1 MKQKLRVFLTLLL
14 CAVASVGWADESTLT
29 FTAAC
34 NGSGTADDDV
44 EWTITSDAAESTYDS
59 TKGIHYGTSKV
70 AVSYLNLS
78 TSGIPGTITSI
89 TVNASG
95 ASGTTAVLNVSVG
108 GSSFG
113 TEKSLTATAT
123 EYTLTGT
130 GSGEIVVSVTQS
142 STKKALYVKSVKVTY
157 TTGTVTPIVKLPV
170 LNPSTGSYT
179 SAPNVEIT
187 CETEGATIYY
197 TKNGEDP
204 TTSSSVYR
212 DPITITLSG
221 TTLKAMAAKEGMDNS
236 PIVSATYTIQ
246 PDKPTISID
255 NGAVTIS
262 AEEGLSIYYTING
275 DDPTTES
282 ASYTGT
288 FSLEESCT
296 VKAIAV
302 DEYGNVS
309 QIASEK
315 YVNNNVFAKNLNTYY
330 YKKVTNVSELE
341 NGDAVLIANEESR
354 YVMSTDQKNNNRGAY
369 GLSPSEI
376 NDGVID
382 KENSNIQ
389 RLTLVKEGDYWY
401 FYTGSGYL
409 YAASSSGNYLRTKEE
424 KDDNAKAAISISNG
438 NASVVFQGTN
448 TRKVM
453 QYNSQLFACYASAS
467 QKPIQLY
474 VEVERPSVAAPT
486 FSVEEGIYDA
496 DQTVEISCEAEG
508 ATIYYTLDGSE
519 PTNAS
524 TEYTTAIT
532 ITETTTI
539 KAVAYVGDEKSNVSS
554 VTITINKPATA
565 ANIAALKAF
574 ESGTTNITLTLTNA
588 QVLYVN
594 GKDMYVQDATG
605 AIDFYDCSLD
615 YTAGKILNGT
625 IKVTYNLYSNGLP
638 EVTTVSESNLTA
650 TDGSAIPVEVSA
662 TSLTLANDMCKLVKV
677 TGAYADKAIDG
688 VTIYNKWKITDIDL
702 NTFEATQATAT
713 GIVVPYNG
721 EVEIALI
728 TLEDVSPATVKI
740 SDAGL
745 ATFCSDKA
753 LDFTNNTTVYA
764 YKAVI
769 EGSQVMLTKVNV
781 VPAKTGVLLRSVSGG
796 AVTANIPVTTGVEA
810 FTDNAFVAVMT
821 EIAKLETETT
831 ENGVNYVNYILNK
844 VNGVTD
850 FYKANGK
857 KVAAGKAYLRVEAN
871 KAKDG
876 LTIGYADETDG
887 IRLMENGKLKMENAA
902 IYNLSGQRVNKA
914 QKGVYIVNGKK
925 VVIR

>member
-113 TEKSLTATAT
+113 TEQSLTATAT

-236 PIVSATYTIQ
+236 PIVSAIYTIQ

-262 AEEGLSIYYTING
+262 AEDGLSIYYTING

-354 YVMSTDQKNNNRGAY
+354 YVMSTEQKNNNRGAY

-448 TRKVM
+448 TRNVM

-496 DQTVEISCEAEG
+496 DQTVEISCKAES

-519 PTNAS
+519 PTNES
-524 TEYTTAIT
+524 MEYTTAIT

-539 KAVAYVGDEKSNVSS
+539 KAVAYLGDQKSNVSS

-565 ANIAALKAF
+565 ANIAAFKEF
-574 ESGTTNITLTLTNA
+574 ESGTANITLTLTDA
-588 QVLYVN
+588 QVLYVS
-594 GKDMYVQDATG
+594 GKDMYVQDASG
-605 AIDFYDCSLD
+605 AINFYDLGLD
-615 YTAGKILNGT
+615 FEAGDVINGT
-625 IKVTYNLYSNGLP
+625 IKGSYTYYNGMPELTAMSVNTLEKTGTTTIVPTEINAEEISNYSCQLVTIKNQ
-638 EVTTVSESNLTA
+638 TVSTSNNRFYVGNGNIQLYNKYYKFSVA
-650 TDGSAIPVEVSA
+650 EDDVI
-662 TSLTLANDMCKLVKV
+662 DV
-677 TGAYADKAIDG
+677 TGIAIYYKTNSVD
-688 VTIYNKWKITDIDL
+688 TW
-702 NTFEATQATAT
+702 
-713 GIVVPYNG
+713 
-721 EVEIALI
+721 EIAPRSADDI
-728 TLEDVSPATVKI
+728 TTYINTTI
-740 SDAGL
+740 SAAGY
-745 ATFCSDKA
+745 ATFANAKA
-753 LDFTNNTTVYA
+753 VDFT
-764 YKAVI
+764 
-769 EGSQVMLTKVNV
+769 G
-781 VPAKTGVLLRSVSGG
+781 TGV
-796 AVTANIPVTTGVEA
+796 I
-810 FTDNAFVAVMT
+810 VMT
-821 EIAKLETETT
+821 AQ
-831 ENGVNYVNYILNK
+831 Y
-844 VNGVTD
+844 
-850 FYKANGK
+850 ANGK
-857 KVAAGKAYLRVEAN
+857 ITYTEVTSKQVPAGEPVILQGNQGTYNATVIASAAALENNNLQVDLEKNQTSDGTYYCLANKSKGVGFYKVANGTIVKQGKAYLVIPAE
-871 KAKDG
+871 AKDFFS
-876 LTIGYADETDG
+876 INDETDG
-887 IRLMENGKLKMENAA
+887 IGQIEMGQTSNAE

-925 VVIR
+925 VVVK

>member
-14 CAVASVGWADESTLT
+14 CAVASVGWGDESTLT

-113 TEKSLTATAT
+113 TEQSLTATAT

-262 AEEGLSIYYTING
+262 AEDGLSIYYTING

-354 YVMSTDQKNNNRGAY
+354 YVMSTEQKNNNRGAY

-448 TRKVM
+448 TRNVM

-496 DQTVEISCEAEG
+496 DQTVEISCKAES

-519 PTNAS
+519 PTNES
-524 TEYTTAIT
+524 MEYTTAIT

-539 KAVAYVGDEKSNVSS
+539 KAVAYLGDQKSNVSS

-565 ANIAALKAF
+565 ANIAAFKEF
-574 ESGTTNITLTLTNA
+574 ESGTANITLTLTDA
-588 QVLYVN
+588 QVLYVS
-594 GKDMYVQDATG
+594 GKDMYVQDASG
-605 AIDFYDCSLD
+605 AINFYDLGLD
-615 YTAGKILNGT
+615 FEAGDVINGT
-625 IKVTYNLYSNGLP
+625 IKGSYTYYNGMPELTAMSVNTLEKTGTTTIVPTEINAEEISNYSCQLVTIKNQ
-638 EVTTVSESNLTA
+638 TVSTSNNRFYVGNGNIQLYNKYYKFSVA
-650 TDGSAIPVEVSA
+650 EDDVI
-662 TSLTLANDMCKLVKV
+662 DV
-677 TGAYADKAIDG
+677 TGIAIYYKTNSVD
-688 VTIYNKWKITDIDL
+688 TW
-702 NTFEATQATAT
+702 
-713 GIVVPYNG
+713 
-721 EVEIALI
+721 EIAPRSADDI
-728 TLEDVSPATVKI
+728 TTYINTTI
-740 SDAGL
+740 SAAGY
-745 ATFCSDKA
+745 ATFANAKA
-753 LDFTNNTTVYA
+753 VDFT
-764 YKAVI
+764 
-769 EGSQVMLTKVNV
+769 G
-781 VPAKTGVLLRSVSGG
+781 TGV
-796 AVTANIPVTTGVEA
+796 I
-810 FTDNAFVAVMT
+810 VMT
-821 EIAKLETETT
+821 AQ
-831 ENGVNYVNYILNK
+831 Y
-844 VNGVTD
+844 
-850 FYKANGK
+850 ANGK
-857 KVAAGKAYLRVEAN
+857 ITYTEVTSKQVPAGEPVILQGNQGTYNATVIASAAALENNNLQVDLEKNQTSDGTYYCLANKSKGVGFYKVANGTIVKQGKAYLVIPAE
-871 KAKDG
+871 AKDFFS
-876 LTIGYADETDG
+876 INDETDG
-887 IRLMENGKLKMENAA
+887 IGQIEMGQTSNAE

-925 VVIR
+925 VVVK

>member
-14 CAVASVGWADESTLT
+14 CAVASVGWGEESTLT

-34 NGSGTADDDV
+34 GGTGTSDDNV
-44 EWTITSDAAESTYDS
+44 EWTVTSDAAESNYDG
-59 TKGIHYGTSKV
+59 TKGIHYGTGKV
-70 AVSYLNLS
+70 AVSYLNL
-78 TSGIPGTITSI
+78 TTTGISGTITSI

-95 ASGTTAVLNVSVG
+95 ASGTTAKLNVTVG

-113 TEKSLTATAT
+113 SEKSLTQSAAD
-123 EYTLTGT
+123 YTLTGT
-130 GSGEIVVSVTQS
+130 GSGEIVVSVTQES
-142 STKKALYVKSVKVTY
+142 AKRALYVKSVKVTY

-262 AEEGLSIYYTING
+262 AEDGLSIYYTING

-330 YKKVTNVSELE
+330 YKKVTKVSELE

-448 TRKVM
+448 TRNVM

-508 ATIYYTLDGSE
+508 AKIYYTLDGSE

-565 ANIAALKAF
+565 ANIAAFKEF
-574 ESGTTNITLTLTNA
+574 ESGTANITLTLTDA
-588 QVLYVN
+588 QVLYVS
-594 GKDMYVQDATG
+594 GKDMYVQDASG
-605 AIDFYDCSLD
+605 AINFYDLGLD
-615 YTAGKILNGT
+615 FEAGDVINGT
-625 IKVTYNLYSNGLP
+625 IKGSYTYYNGMPELTAMSVNTLEKTGTTTIVPTEINAEEISNYSCQLVTIKNQ
-638 EVTTVSESNLTA
+638 TVSTSNNRFYVGNGNIQLYNKYYKFSVA
-650 TDGSAIPVEVSA
+650 EDDVI
-662 TSLTLANDMCKLVKV
+662 DV
-677 TGAYADKAIDG
+677 TGIAIYYKTNSVD
-688 VTIYNKWKITDIDL
+688 TW
-702 NTFEATQATAT
+702 
-713 GIVVPYNG
+713 
-721 EVEIALI
+721 EIAPRSADDI
-728 TLEDVSPATVKI
+728 TTYINTTI
-740 SDAGL
+740 SAAGY
-745 ATFCSDKA
+745 ATFANAKA
-753 LDFTNNTTVYA
+753 VDFT
-764 YKAVI
+764 
-769 EGSQVMLTKVNV
+769 G
-781 VPAKTGVLLRSVSGG
+781 TGV
-796 AVTANIPVTTGVEA
+796 I
-810 FTDNAFVAVMT
+810 VMT
-821 EIAKLETETT
+821 AQ
-831 ENGVNYVNYILNK
+831 Y
-844 VNGVTD
+844 
-850 FYKANGK
+850 ANGK
-857 KVAAGKAYLRVEAN
+857 ITYTEVTSKQVPAGEPVILQGNQGTYNATVIASAAALENNNLQVDLEKNQTSDGTYYCLANKSKGVGFYKVANGTIVKQGKAYLVIPAE
-871 KAKDG
+871 AKDFFS
-876 LTIGYADETDG
+876 INDETDG
-887 IRLMENGKLKMENAA
+887 IGQIEMGQTSNAE

-925 VVIR
+925 VVVK